1 MNRECK
7 VLKDMLTRL
16 QNGED
21 PEQVIP
27 YDLTGFEPDIALEIM
42 LLYQKYGN
50 NLERLKVINK
60 CMQGKKSK

>member
-1 MNRECK
+1 
-7 VLKDMLTRL
+7 MLNRL
-16 QNGED
+16 QSGED
-21 PEQVIP
+21 PEKVIP

-60 CMQGKKSK
+60 CMQGNKSK